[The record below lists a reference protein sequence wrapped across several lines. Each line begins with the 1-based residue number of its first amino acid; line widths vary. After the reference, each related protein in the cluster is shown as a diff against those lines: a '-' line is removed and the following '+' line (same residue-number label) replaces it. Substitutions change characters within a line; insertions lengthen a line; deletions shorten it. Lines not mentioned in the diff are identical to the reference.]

1 MAKITL
7 LFAVLLIVLGLA
19 GYFGTGSQHPTALI
33 PAWFGVAMGLFG
45 FLAMSPSEAR
55 RKLFMHI
62 NVTIGLLG
70 FLGASIEAIR
80 GYGAARSAG
89 IAPDMIALGSKL
101 TMAGLTLF
109 YVLLC
114 VRSFIEARRAQKV

>member
-19 GYFGTGSQHPTALI
+19 GYIGTGSQHPTALI
-33 PAWFGVAMGLFG
+33 PTWFGLALGLFG
-45 FLAMSPSEAR
+45 MLAMSPSEAR

-62 NVTIGLLG
+62 NVTIGAVG
-70 FLGASIEAIR
+70 FLGALIEAIR

-89 IAPDMIALGSKL
+89 VDPDMIALGSKL
-101 TMAGLTLF
+101 TMAGLMLF

-114 VRSFIEARRAQKV
+114 VRSFIDARRTGKV

>member
-33 PAWFGVAMGLFG
+33 PTWFGVALGIFGL
-45 FLAMSPSEAR
+45 LAMSPSESR

-70 FLGASIEAIR
+70 FVGATIEAIR
-80 GYGAARSAG
+80 GYAAARSAG
-89 IAPDMIALGSKL
+89 IDPDMIALGSKL
-101 TMAGLTLF
+101 TMAGLLLF

-114 VRSFIEARRAQKV
+114 ARSFIDARRTGKV

>member
-33 PAWFGVAMGLFG
+33 PTWFGVALGIFG
-45 FLAMSPSEAR
+45 MLAMSPSEAR
-55 RKLFMHI
+55 RKLFMHV
-62 NVTIGLLG
+62 NVTIGAVG
-70 FLGASIEAIR
+70 FLGALIEALR
-80 GYGAARSAG
+80 GYGAARSQG
-89 IAPDMIALGSKL
+89 VDPDMIAMGSKL
-101 TMAGLTLF
+101 TMAGLLLF

-114 VRSFIEARRAQKV
+114 VRSFIDARRTGKV